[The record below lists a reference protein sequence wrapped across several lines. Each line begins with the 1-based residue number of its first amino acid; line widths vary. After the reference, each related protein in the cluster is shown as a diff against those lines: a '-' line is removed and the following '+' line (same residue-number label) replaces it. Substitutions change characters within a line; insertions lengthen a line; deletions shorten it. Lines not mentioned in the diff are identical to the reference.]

1 MITMD
6 CRVLE
11 SKKCTITSAYGWRD
25 LNGDGVKDYH
35 SGVDIVRE
43 GYMLDYIVAHS
54 DGKIV
59 NFQDGLGNMKGSN
72 SYGNYVKIDHGNGY
86 YTLYAH
92 MRKGL
97 SVKNGQTVKAGTR
110 LGYMGDSG
118 NAYGGHLHFELW
130 EGGNRIDPTPYLNKD
145 LPTKQPENTTND
157 KYDLGDVV
165 TVNGIYVSSTS
176 TEKLNPGYTKGKITR
191 ILDNVRNPYLI
202 DDGKLGWANDDC
214 IVGETTVKYLSNPGY
229 KGTSIVDGLNQ
240 IKVDSSYN
248 YRSKLAT
255 ANNISNYRGT
265 AEQNTKLLNLLK
277 QGKLIAA

>member
-1 MITMD
+1 MD

-11 SKKCTITSAYGWRD
+11 SRKATVTSAYGWRD
-25 LNGDGVKDYH
+25 LNGDGKKEYH
-35 SGVDIVRE
+35 SGIDLVRE
-43 GYMLDYIVAHS
+43 GYRLDWIVAHS
-54 DGKIV
+54 DGKIIK
-59 NFQDGLGNMKGSN
+59 FQDGLGNMKGSN

-145 LPTKQPENTTND
+145 LPSKQPEEKEGD
-157 KYDLGDVV
+157 KYDLGDIV
-165 TVNGIYVSSTS
+165 TVNGIYKSSTS
-176 TEKLNPGYTKGKITR
+176 TEKLKPLYNKGKITR

-202 DDGKLGWANDDC
+202 DDGGLGWANDDC
-214 IVGETTVKYLSNPGY
+214 IVSEENTVKYLSNPTY
-229 KGTSIVDGLNQ
+229 KGNSIVDGLNQ

-248 YRSKLAT
+248 YRSKLAKV
-255 ANNISNYRGT
+255 NNINNYKGS
-265 AEQNTKLLNLLK
+265 AEQNTKMLNLLK

>member
-1 MITMD
+1 
-6 CRVLE
+6 
-11 SKKCTITSAYGWRD
+11 
-25 LNGDGVKDYH
+25 
-35 SGVDIVRE
+35 
-43 GYMLDYIVAHS
+43 
-54 DGKIV
+54 
-59 NFQDGLGNMKGSN
+59 
-72 SYGNYVKIDHGNGY
+72 
-86 YTLYAH
+86 

-130 EGGNRIDPTPYLNKD
+130 EGGSRIDPTSYLNKD
-145 LPTKQPENTTND
+145 LPVKQPENATND

-214 IVGETTVKYLSNPGY
+214 IVGETTVKYLSNTSY
-229 KGTSIVDGLNQ
+229 KGASIVDGLNQ

-248 YRSKLAT
+248 YRSKLAK